1 MNNKFIYLLAFAT
14 ILLIMTDCCKDDD
27 KPRKGKSDAVFNPDK
42 DYGAITDIDGNVY
55 KTIVIGTQ
63 TWMAEN
69 LRVTHYRNGD
79 PIPNVKGEKDVNL
92 WGKQT
97 QGAYCYYWNTANPDS
112 IATFGY
118 LYNGYCFLDPRG
130 LAPEGWHIPT
140 SEEWYTLVVFVDGG
154 DGVLHEYSSSVAG
167 GRMKETGTLHWDYP
181 NRFADNSSGFTAIS
195 GGWRQT
201 YQGLF
206 QFKGYGAQY
215 WTTTEYYPKFFYG
228 WGMGTDFASVGR
240 NGFHVTDGISVRCIK
255 D

>member
-1 MNNKFIYLLAFAT
+1 MKSRFFISISITLGIVAT
-14 ILLIMTDCCKDDD
+14 IASCCKESSE
-27 KPRKGKSDAVFNPDK
+27 PRIGHTTAVFNPNLTYDS
-42 DYGAITDIDGNVY
+42 ITDIDGNVY
-55 KTIVIGTQ
+55 KTITIGTQ

-79 PIPNVKGEKDVNL
+79 PIPNVKDSKA

-97 QGAYCYYWNTANPDS
+97 TGAYCYYKNEANPDS
-112 IATFGY
+112 IATYGY
-118 LYNGYCFLDPRG
+118 LYNGYCMLDPRG
-130 LAPEGWHIPT
+130 LAPEGWHVPT
-140 SEEWYTLVVFVDGG
+140 DAEWYTLVKFVDGG
-154 DGVLHEYSSSVAG
+154 DGVLNEYSSSVAG

-201 YQGLF
+201 YQGQF

-215 WTTTEYYPKFFYG
+215 WTTTKYHPVFFYG
-228 WGMGTDFASVGR
+228 WGMGTDFASIGR
-240 NGFHVTDGISVRCIK
+240 NGFQVTDGISIRCVK

>member
-1 MNNKFIYLLAFAT
+1 MKPKAFSISVLTLALAFS
-14 ILLIMTDCCKDDD
+14 LVSCCKDNPE
-27 KPRKGKSDAVFNPDK
+27 PRKGKSNAIFNLDK
-42 DYGAITDIDGNVY
+42 TYDTVKDIDGNEY
-55 KTIVIGTQ
+55 KTITIGTQ

-79 PIPNVKGEKDVNL
+79 LIPNVKDDNL

-97 QGAYCYYWNTANPDS
+97 QGAYCYYRNAANPDS
-112 IATFGY
+112 IATYGY

-130 LAPEGWHIPT
+130 LAPEGWHVPT
-140 SEEWYTLVVFVDGG
+140 DAEWYTLVTFVDGG
-154 DGVLHEYSSSVAG
+154 DGVLNEYSSSIAG
-167 GRMKETGTLHWDYP
+167 GRMKEIGTLHWDFP

-201 YQGLF
+201 YQGIF

-215 WTTTEYYPKFFYG
+215 WTTTAYYQQIFFHG

-240 NGFHVTDGISVRCIK
+240 NGFQVTDGISVRCVK